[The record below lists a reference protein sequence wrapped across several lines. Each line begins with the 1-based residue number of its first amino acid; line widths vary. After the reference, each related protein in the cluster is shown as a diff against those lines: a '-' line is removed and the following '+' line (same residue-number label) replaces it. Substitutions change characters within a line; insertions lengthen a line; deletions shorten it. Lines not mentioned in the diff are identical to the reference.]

1 MRLHQ
6 AILPVLIGALL
17 VSCSSGSS
25 TNTNTSTTSSG
36 STISIA
42 GSTALQPLV
51 EKASQDYMR
60 AHPDITIKV
69 AGGGSGTGLAAL
81 FSNTIDVADSDIEA
95 PSMKDATDH
104 QVAVAPFA
112 VVVGPNVS
120 IKNLTKAQIHD
131 IFSGK
136 IKSWKEVGGAN
147 LAVVPINR
155 ALTSGTRKVF
165 ATILMGGTEPATS
178 KIEESSDKLAEFVK
192 NTAGSISYVSLS
204 FAQKFNLP
212 TLAIDGVTPELKN
225 IESGKYHF
233 WSYEHMYTN
242 GHSSPAAA
250 DFISFVK
257 DQHSSIDQLGF
268 ISLSDMNVANR

>member
-6 AILPVLIGALL
+6 AIFSVLVGALL

-25 TNTNTSTTSSG
+25 TNSTTSAAAGG

-60 AHPDITIKV
+60 AHPDVTIKV

-81 FSNTIDVADSDIEA
+81 FSNTVDVADSDIEA
-95 PSMKDATDH
+95 PSMKDASDH

-120 IKNLTKAQIHD
+120 VRGLTKAQIHD

-136 IKSWKEVGGAN
+136 IKSWKEVGGADV
-147 LAVVPINR
+147 AIVPINR
-155 ALTSGTRKVF
+155 PLTSGTRKVF
-165 ATILMGGTEPATS
+165 ASILMGGSEPATS

-212 TLAIDGVTPELKN
+212 TLAIDGVSPELKN

-242 GHSSPAAA
+242 SHSSPGSA
-250 DFISFVK
+250 DFITFVK
-257 DQHSSIDQLGF
+257 NQRSIIDQLGL
-268 ISLSDMNVANR
+268 ISVSDMSVANR

>member
-6 AILPVLIGALL
+6 AILSILIGALL
-17 VSCSSGSS
+17 VSCSGGSS
-25 TNTNTSTTSSG
+25 TNSGSANSGG

-60 AHPDITIKV
+60 AHPGVTIKV

-81 FSNTIDVADSDIEA
+81 FSNTVDVADSDIEA
-95 PSMKDATDH
+95 PSMKDASDH

-112 VVVGPNVS
+112 LIVGPNVS
-120 IKNLTKAQIHD
+120 VKGLTRAQIHD

-136 IKSWKEVGGAN
+136 VKSWKEVGGAN
-147 LAVVPINR
+147 VPIVPINR
-155 ALTSGTRKVF
+155 AMTSGTRRVF
-165 ATILMGGTEPATS
+165 ASILMGGSEPATS
-178 KIEESSDKLAEFVK
+178 KVEESSDKLAEVVK
-192 NTAGSISYVSLS
+192 NTPGAISYVSLS
-204 FAQKFNLP
+204 FASKFNLP

-225 IESGKYHF
+225 IETGKYHF

-242 GHSSPAAA
+242 THSSPAAA
-250 DFISFVK
+250 DFIAFVK

-268 ISLSDMNVANR
+268 ISISDMKVAQR